1 MAIIVDKV
9 QKRKDI
15 ALSCREIVLE
25 NGIRNLTISKLADA
39 AGVGKGTIYEYFEN
53 KEDIVFEIVNLMMLK
68 HNERKEEAL
77 SKVTSTK
84 EKVII
89 FLSFFYNEVDSELLK
104 MYKEFVSIALSN
116 PNQNMIDFQDKCAQS
131 YYFWFFEIIENGIKS
146 GELIPDAKALAKGLY
161 SIGEGM
167 FVMSASSGSTASLKK
182 DINEFTD
189 AIFKLIEVK

>member
-15 ALSCREIVLE
+15 ALSCKEIVLE
-25 NGIRNLTISKLADA
+25 CGIRNLTISKLAVA
-39 AGVGKGTIYEYFEN
+39 GGVGKGTIYEYFEN

-68 HNERKEEAL
+68 HNERKEAAL
-77 SKVTSTK
+77 SKVTATK
-84 EKVII
+84 EKVIV
-89 FLSFFYNEVDSELLK
+89 FLSFFYNEVDAELLK

-116 PNQNMIDFQDKCAQS
+116 PNQNMIDFQDKCALS
-131 YYFWFFEIIENGIKS
+131 YYTWFSEIIETGIQS
-146 GELIPDAKALAKGLY
+146 GELIPEAKALVKGLY

-167 FVMSASSGSTASLKK
+167 FVMSASSGNTISLKK
-182 DINEFTD
+182 DITEFTD